1 MNSTE
6 NIAPRYTQ
14 ITKGTKIYY
23 NMLNKEN
30 NAIIKFKYCETCLIF
45 RPPRASHCNVC
56 NNCVVK
62 FDHHCVW
69 LGTCIGKRNYH
80 YFYTFVFLLWV
91 QIILV
96 LTLSIVSIQIH
107 YVTDPIPDEQHSTD
121 ELSDTLARYPI
132 SAFAAV
138 YGFLFLIFVSILF
151 VFHTMLIGDFK
162 TTQEKMKK
170 DRG

>member
-6 NIAPRYTQ
+6 NIAPRYTE

-45 RPPRASHCNVC
+45 RPPRASHCNIC

-80 YFYTFVFLLWV
+80 YFYTFVTLLWTE
-91 QIILV
+91 IILAM
-96 LTLSIVSIQIH
+96 TLSVASISIH
-107 YVTDPIPDEQHSTD
+107 YVTDPLPDE
-121 ELSDTLARYPI
+121 
-132 SAFAAV
+132 
-138 YGFLFLIFVSILF
+138 
-151 VFHTMLIGDFK
+151 
-162 TTQEKMKK
+162 
-170 DRG
+170 